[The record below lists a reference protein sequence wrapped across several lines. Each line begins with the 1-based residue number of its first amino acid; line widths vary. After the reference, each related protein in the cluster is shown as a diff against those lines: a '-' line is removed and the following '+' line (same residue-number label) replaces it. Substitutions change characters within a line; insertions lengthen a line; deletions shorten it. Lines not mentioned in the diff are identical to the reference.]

1 MKWRALLE
9 YFSGACFSTQVNSD
23 QKNLP
28 RKNYLIDLASDTTLI
43 VFSPDGGDIAIRAR
57 NT

>member
-1 MKWRALLE
+1 MVCSFKI
-9 YFSGACFSTQVNSD
+9 FSSVCFSTQVNSD
-23 QKNLP
+23 QKNLL
-28 RKNYLIDLASDTTLI
+28 RKNYLIDLTSVTTLI